1 MNFPRRSAIVR
12 SIYIVYWKSASLR
25 LTTVGEQD
33 DRLLMVKFLATLVG
47 SVPGAT
53 EITPVPIC
61 ENPLLNHL
69 RFGNVVSVPVRVMYS
84 TSKEAVYL
92 CA

>member
-1 MNFPRRSAIVR
+1 MNSPRRSDTVR

-25 LTTVGEQD
+25 LMTVGEQD
-33 DRLLMVKFLATLVG
+33 DRLFMVKFLATLVG

-61 ENPLLNHL
+61 DWTTPDRQVL
-69 RFGNVVSVPVRVMYS
+69 Y
-84 TSKEAVYL
+84 A
-92 CA
+92 C